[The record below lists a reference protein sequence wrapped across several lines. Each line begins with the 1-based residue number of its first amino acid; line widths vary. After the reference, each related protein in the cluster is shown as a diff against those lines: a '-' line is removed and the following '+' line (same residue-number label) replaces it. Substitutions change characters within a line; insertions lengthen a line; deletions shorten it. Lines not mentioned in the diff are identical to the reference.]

1 MSLTGRNVLFPIYV
15 ALLTNYIVGK
25 AISMFF
31 LSFMLLKKELDTANE
46 NLINANEE
54 LAIANARIKELEAI
68 IADKT
73 SK

>member
-1 MSLTGRNVLFPIYV
+1 MSITGRNVLFPIYV